1 MPDAPIQKGA
11 LVLQEEHRLLGAH
24 FDGAGRP
31 MRYGSGGLSAEKL
44 GSSTILCDISH
55 MLTLVFGG
63 EVAESYASAV
73 FAGEKLA
80 LGRCAFEA
88 VLTGDGSLASCPLLL
103 RTGAQEYVVCDSS
116 PRSEVLS
123 GWMSFVSSIEQQ
135 GYAPYADL
143 HMDDATG
150 THCVM
155 LLAGKDADRV
165 LEDYLSQ
172 GIALPSAGFV
182 ASCNLDAFPCV
193 VSHAPQTMRLGV
205 AYLVFVPPACAVPLW
220 RSFLSFPEVIPVGT
234 DDVREL
240 MGVALPWTRLLD
252 SQDTVRVDTKTFV
265 NYGLIRKEQDFIGA
279 RGISR

>member
-1 MPDAPIQKGA
+1 MPMPDAPIQKGTLA
-11 LVLQEEHRLLGAH
+11 LIEEHRLLGAH
-24 FDGAGRP
+24 FDESGRP
-31 MRYGSGGLSAEKL
+31 MHYASGGVSAEDL
-44 GSSTILCDISH
+44 GSSTILCDLSH
-55 MLTLVFGG
+55 MPTLVFGG

-73 FAGEKLA
+73 FAGERLA

-88 VLTGDGSLASCPLLL
+88 ALTGDGSLASCPLLM
-103 RTGAQEYVVCDSS
+103 RTGAKEYVVCDPS
-116 PRSEVLS
+116 PRSDVLS

-143 HMDDATG
+143 QMDDATG

-165 LEDYLSQ
+165 LEDYLSP
-172 GIALPSAGFV
+172 GTALPSAGSV
-182 ASCNLDAFPCV
+182 VSLDLDAFPCV
-193 VSHAPQTMRLGV
+193 VSHVPQMMRIGAAFLI
-205 AYLVFVPPACAVPLW
+205 FVPPACAVPLW

-252 SQDTVRVDTKTFV
+252 SQDTVRIDTKTLV
-265 NYGLIRKEQDFIGA
+265 SDGLMRKERDFIGA
-279 RGISR
+279 RGI